1 MRSRASV
8 VNARLPRRAALTAV
22 ADPVHRGVLTADSA
36 QVPPKRPEQLTS
48 LEQDLTRD
56 GAAQRVRHQPDRHV
70 GYDISAGEVA
80 PYPSCCPTA
89 ASTGTTL
96 LSGRQKAADVQ
107 NHLLLNNQP

>member
-1 MRSRASV
+1 MLVYPAE
-8 VNARLPRRAALTAV
+8 LPSPGLPTRFREEGEY
-22 ADPVHRGVLTADSA
+22 HRGVLTADSA

-56 GAAQRVRHQPDRHV
+56 GAAQRARHQPDRHV
-70 GYDISAGEVA
+70 GYDISAGKVA

-89 ASTGTTL
+89 ASTGGTL